1 MNNRFNLFKY
11 NVKYLFFLKKILKK
25 MLSNEVNKLYQLR
38 KRIYIGNIKLDEIKK
53 ILLDIKLNGEEH
65 DYVNQMVDILDNS
78 EIDEEQKIDKIKEY
92 LLKS

>member
-1 MNNRFNLFKY
+1 
-11 NVKYLFFLKKILKK
+11 